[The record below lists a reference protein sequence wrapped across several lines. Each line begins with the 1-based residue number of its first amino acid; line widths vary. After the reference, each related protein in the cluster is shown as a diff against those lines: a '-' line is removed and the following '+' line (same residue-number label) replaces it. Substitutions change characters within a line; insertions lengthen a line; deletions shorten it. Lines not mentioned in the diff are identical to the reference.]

1 LKFNSKLV
9 FVAKNSLR
17 IASKNGNFSTKI
29 SFSNKNFCENSDYL
43 AFNVLLIVI
52 LGGLQKLTLID
63 YPGHIAATVFTVGC
77 NFRCP
82 FCHNPELVIS
92 NFQFP
97 ISNFLEGDFF
107 NFLETRQGKLEGV
120 CITGGEP
127 TIQPDI
133 IDFIRKIKNLGYKV
147 KLDTNGT
154 RPDVL
159 RQLFTEKL
167 LDFVA
172 MDIKSYP
179 GDYNKATNSQVDIER
194 IKLSVDLIKNS
205 GIDYEFRTTAVPGL
219 HEEGDFEKIGK
230 WLEGSKKY
238 VLQAFEDKGKIL
250 DPRLTKRIN
259 GKKLDLEQIAK
270 KIEKYFGKVE
280 IR

>member
-1 LKFNSKLV
+1 
-9 FVAKNSLR
+9 
-17 IASKNGNFSTKI
+17 
-29 SFSNKNFCENSDYL
+29 
-43 AFNVLLIVI
+43 VI

-63 YPGHIAATVFTVGC
+63 YPGHIAATVFTAGC

-82 FCHNPELVIS
+82 FCHNPELVDHVTC
-92 NFQFP
+92 NTQQVT
-97 ISNFLEGDFF
+97 FLEKELFEL
-107 NFLETRQGKLEGV
+107 LENRKGKLEGV

-133 IDFIRKIKNLGYKV
+133 VEFIKKIKNLGYKV

-159 RQLFTEKL
+159 RKLFSERL

-172 MDIKSYP
+172 MDIKSDLENY
-179 GDYNKATNSQVDIER
+179 DKLTNSKTDIGR
-194 IKLSVDLIKNS
+194 IRLSVDLIRNS
-205 GIDYEFRTTAVPGL
+205 GVDYEFRTTVVPGL
-219 HEEGDFEKIGK
+219 HAESDFERIGK

-250 DPRLTKRIN
+250 DPGLKKKIKN
-259 GKKLDLEQIAK
+259 KKLDLEKIARNIK
-270 KIEKYFGKVE
+270 KYFGKVE

>member
-1 LKFNSKLV
+1 
-9 FVAKNSLR
+9 
-17 IASKNGNFSTKI
+17 
-29 SFSNKNFCENSDYL
+29 
-43 AFNVLLIVI
+43 VI

-82 FCHNPELVIS
+82 FCHNPELVS
-92 NFQFP
+92 GSVFP
-97 ISNFLEGDFF
+97 ASGTLEKEFF
-107 NFLETRQGKLEGV
+107 ELLKNRKGKLEGI

-133 IDFIRKIKNLGYKV
+133 IDFIRKIKDLGFKV
-147 KLDTNGT
+147 KLDTNGA

-159 RQLFTEKL
+159 RVLFSEKPALPAGRL

-172 MDIKSYP
+172 MDIKSHLD
-179 GDYNKATNSQVDIER
+179 DYSKTTNSKVDIER
-194 IKLSVDLIKNS
+194 IKLSVDLIRNS
-205 GIDYEFRTTAVPGL
+205 GIDYEFRTTVVSGL
-219 HEEGDFEKIGK
+219 HKESDFERIGK

-250 DPRLTKRIN
+250 DPRLLKKVK
-259 GKKLDLEQIAK
+259 GKKLDLEKIAK
-270 KIEKYFGKVE
+270 NIEKYFGKVE

>member
-1 LKFNSKLV
+1 M
-9 FVAKNSLR
+9 
-17 IASKNGNFSTKI
+17 
-29 SFSNKNFCENSDYL
+29 
-43 AFNVLLIVI
+43 I

-92 NFQFP
+92 QFP
-97 ISNFLEGDFF
+97 ISQFPIFWKKNFL
-107 NFLETRQGKLEGV
+107 NFLRKRRGKLEGV

-133 IDFIRKIKNLGYKV
+133 VEFIRKIKNLGYKV

-159 RQLFTEKL
+159 RLLYAEKL

-172 MDIKSYP
+172 MDIK
-179 GDYNKATNSQVDIER
+179 NSLENYEKTANSKIDIER
-194 IKLSVDLIKNS
+194 IKLSVDLIRNQRS
-205 GIDYEFRTTAVPGL
+205 
-219 HEEGDFEKIGK
+219 
-230 WLEGSKKY
+230 
-238 VLQAFEDKGKIL
+238 
-250 DPRLTKRIN
+250 
-259 GKKLDLEQIAK
+259 
-270 KIEKYFGKVE
+270 
-280 IR
+280 

>member
-1 LKFNSKLV
+1 M
-9 FVAKNSLR
+9 
-17 IASKNGNFSTKI
+17 
-29 SFSNKNFCENSDYL
+29 
-43 AFNVLLIVI
+43 I

-63 YPGHIAATVFTVGC
+63 YPGHLAATVFTVGC

-82 FCHNPELVIS
+82 FCHNPELVLGAKYSAS
-92 NFQFP
+92 NIF
-97 ISNFLEGDFF
+97 EKEFF
-107 NFLETRQGKLEGV
+107 DLLKNRQGKLEGV

-127 TIQPDI
+127 TIQLDI
-133 IDFIRKIKNLGYKV
+133 VDFVCKIKELGYKV

-172 MDIKSYP
+172 MDIKSYL
-179 GDYNKATNSQVDIER
+179 GDYDKTTNSQTDIER
-194 IKLSVDLIKNS
+194 IELSVDLIRNS
-205 GIDYEFRTTAVPGL
+205 GVDYEFRTTAVPGL
-219 HEEGDFEKIGK
+219 HEIEDFVKIGE

-250 DPRLTKRIN
+250 DPALKKKTK
-259 GKKLDLEQIAK
+259 GKAFDLEKIAK
-270 KIEKYFGKVE
+270 NIEKYFGKVE
-280 IR
+280 VRG